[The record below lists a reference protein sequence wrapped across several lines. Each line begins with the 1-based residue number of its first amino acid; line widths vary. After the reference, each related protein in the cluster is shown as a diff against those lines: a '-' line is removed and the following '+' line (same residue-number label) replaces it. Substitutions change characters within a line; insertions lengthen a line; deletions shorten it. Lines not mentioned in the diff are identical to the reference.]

1 MEVIDEEEEPKGDDK
16 FILETFVDE
25 KDMNLSKTDRTRS
38 FTKEEEMLKNVSVIK
53 KKENAK
59 GKEKE
64 RRKTKMTKRKKKK
77 LWKMRLNLKGKLRKG
92 LRKYMGLK
100 K

>member
-1 MEVIDEEEEPKGDDK
+1 MPKTRKYQDVNEAPSKAVEVIDNEEEPKGDDK
-16 FILETFVDE
+16 FIMETFVNE

-38 FTKEEEMLKNVSVIK
+38 FTKEEEILKNASSIK

-64 RRKTKMTKRKKKK
+64 RRGKT
-77 LWKMRLNLKGKLRKG
+77 
-92 LRKYMGLK
+92 
-100 K
+100 

>member
-1 MEVIDEEEEPKGDDK
+1 MQLWKNVKQKWWCQRPEDTRDVNEAASKAVEVIDEEEEPKGDDK

-59 GKEKE
+59 G
-64 RRKTKMTKRKKKK
+64 
-77 LWKMRLNLKGKLRKG
+77 
-92 LRKYMGLK
+92 
-100 K
+100 

>member
-1 MEVIDEEEEPKGDDK
+1 MPKTRKYQDVNEAASKAVEVIDNEEEPKGDDK
-16 FILETFVDE
+16 FIMETFVNE

-38 FTKEEEMLKNVSVIK
+38 FTKEEEILKNASSIK

-64 RRKTKMTKRKKKK
+64 RRGKT
-77 LWKMRLNLKGKLRKG
+77 
-92 LRKYMGLK
+92 
-100 K
+100 